1 MARFVRGQSIL
12 IEATI
17 KDLAPFGSET
27 LYTPNTSVK
36 LTIVHVDSETTKVSD
51 ASMTE
56 ESAGELYY
64 QWNTTEADEVGFYS
78 VEVQGVD
85 AAGNCSYRSEILE
98 LADLT

>member
-1 MARFVRGQSIL
+1 MGKFVRGQSIL

-17 KDLAPFGSET
+17 KDLAPFGSAT
-27 LYTPNTSVK
+27 LYSPTGGTK
-36 LTIVHVDSETTKVSD
+36 ITILHVENGTIKASD

-56 ESAGELYY
+56 ESAGKLYY
-64 QWNTTEADEVGFYS
+64 QWDTTEADELGLYS

-85 AAGNCSYRSEILE
+85 AGGNCSYRSEILE